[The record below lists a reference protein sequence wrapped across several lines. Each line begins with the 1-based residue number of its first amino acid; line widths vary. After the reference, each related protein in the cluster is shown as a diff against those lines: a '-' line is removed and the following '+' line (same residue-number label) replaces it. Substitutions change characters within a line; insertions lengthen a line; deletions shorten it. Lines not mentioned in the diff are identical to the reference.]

1 VNELGDL
8 VVGRYTIP
16 AGDLVETFTTAGGP
30 GGQHANR
37 NATAVEL
44 RFSVAASTAFPP
56 SVAARVVARLG
67 DPVVVTASDSRS
79 QFRNR
84 AIARQRLVELV
95 AEAAKPP
102 PAPGRPTRPSRAAVA
117 RRLDEKSR
125 RGETKRL
132 RRPPDDH

>member
-1 VNELGDL
+1 MSELGDL

-16 AGDLVETFTTAGGP
+16 ARELEETFTTSGGP

-44 RFSVAASTAFPP
+44 RFEVSESTAFPDE
-56 SVAARVVARLG
+56 VMQRIADRLG
-67 DPVVVTASDSRS
+67 ETVVVSASESRS

-84 AIARQRLVELV
+84 ALARQRLAELLT
-95 AEAAKPP
+95 EAAKPP
-102 PAPGRPTRPSRAAVA
+102 PPPRRRTRPTRSSVE

-125 RGETKRL
+125 RSEIKRL
-132 RRPPDDH
+132 RRRPDD